1 MLQVVWFKRD
11 LRIHDHAALFEAS
24 KHGPILPLYIFE
36 PAYWKL
42 PDSSERHLWWITQ
55 SLKELRTKLA
65 DLGQPLVVRTGEAIS
80 ILEAIKSKYG
90 RFSLHAHQETGNDW
104 TFRRDSAVH
113 AWCKANSV
121 TFSEYK
127 QFGVIRGKSRPSNW
141 AQLWENHMS
150 EPEWPTPK
158 ALPRLDSELGEI
170 PNRSG
175 INTPYLPGEDF
186 ALETLN
192 SFLTERCRGYRGGIS
207 SPLKAETAGSRL
219 SPYITWG
226 NISLRRVLK
235 STRDAYQLGDLQV
248 KKSLSAFESRL
259 HWHCHFIQKLECDPE
274 LEFKTKIRSMNTLRD
289 PYRASDK
296 LNSWMKGYTGY
307 PLVDACMR
315 SLISTG
321 WINFRMRAMITSF
334 ASYHLLQ
341 DWRDF
346 AHYLGKLFID
356 YEPGIHYSQLQMQS
370 GTTGLN
376 AVRIYDPVKQSYDQD
391 KTGEFI
397 LRWVPELREIPKLY
411 LHEPWKYV
419 GKKDYPDPIVNNKE
433 AAKKA
438 RDFIFSARK
447 QNEIKEEITTL
458 ATKQGFKSKRR
469 KTTSSQRAKDN
480 QLKMFE

>member
-1 MLQVVWFKRD
+1 
-11 LRIHDHAALFEAS
+11 
-24 KHGPILPLYIFE
+24 
-36 PAYWKL
+36 
-42 PDSSERHLWWITQ
+42 
-55 SLKELRTKLA
+55 
-65 DLGQPLVVRTGEAIS
+65 
-80 ILEAIKSKYG
+80 
-90 RFSLHAHQETGNDW
+90 
-104 TFRRDSAVH
+104 
-113 AWCKANSV
+113 
-121 TFSEYK
+121 
-127 QFGVIRGKSRPSNW
+127 
-141 AQLWENHMS
+141 MS